1 MVIKVFICTDEYAVS
16 EFHGL
21 NINLLLKG
29 EFSVIL
35 DFEGVKII
43 TSNFWSGLLGQE
55 LDVCSWQFRN
65 VNHLLLLD
73 FAKIVGWSIAKENRG
88 RAFQFQVDSGLNSGC
103 IEIDQPTQ

>member
-1 MVIKVFICTDEYAVS
+1 MVIKVFICTDEYAVTES
-16 EFHGL
+16 HGL

-29 EFSVIL
+29 EFSAIL

-55 LDVCSWQFRN
+55 LDVCSWEFKN

-73 FAKIVGWSIAKENRG
+73 FLKIVGWSIEKENRS
-88 RAFQFQVDSGLNSGC
+88 RAFRFRVDSGLSSGC